1 MGVAL
6 KEPDRAIL
14 HHLHLLLLPAS
25 LSETGQARNRRGRR
39 DLWSD
44 YRPAVAM
51 VIFEKSWNQFCA

>member
-1 MGVAL
+1 MGVVQ

-14 HHLHLLLLPAS
+14 HHLHLRLLPAS
-25 LSETGQARNRRGRR
+25 LSEPGQARDRQGRR